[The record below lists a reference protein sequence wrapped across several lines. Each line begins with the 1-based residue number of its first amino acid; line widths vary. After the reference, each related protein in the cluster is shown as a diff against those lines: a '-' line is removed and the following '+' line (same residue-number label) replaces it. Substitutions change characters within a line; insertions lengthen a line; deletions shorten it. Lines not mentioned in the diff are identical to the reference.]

1 MQKRFKYSIIQQR
14 SEVMK
19 FEEFKYERPNVEELE
34 KNYKILLEKI
44 VSAQSAD
51 EQIKVF
57 DQLNRL
63 RRNFATMAV
72 LCSIRNSLNTHDEFY
87 EKEQEFFDEY
97 EPIFS
102 RKSINQS
109 LSKFTV

>member
-1 MQKRFKYSIIQQR
+1 
-14 SEVMK
+14 MK

-87 EKEQEFFDEY
+87 EKEQEFF
-97 EPIFS
+97 
-102 RKSINQS
+102 
-109 LSKFTV
+109 